1 MERKVNLMDAY
12 SLITFLSA
20 FGAGSKDGKNK
31 NQLSKGAEYASD
43 VLGSVLTPRGNS
55 IKYKA
60 KELIAQYPVLF
71 SDNLTSHSVMLVNRA
86 LEHEYVNL
94 LQLLIQNDGVKGGFK
109 NTASYLGGFH
119 QNIHNDRNL
128 DDTLN
133 PAVGHLS
140 KTGTVS
146 NESLVMK
153 KAIADVSKEF
163 LTPMSEDLNYRSLN
177 EESIDVKFSKLVE
190 DWLDKDQQ
198 GPRTKDQHD
207 KEETDKKD
215 KEFNSKH
222 STAKANINN
231 VEIKKANELT
241 PTQVSV
247 DLQYQEGG
255 KDVTRKIT
263 FGVKCVAHLI
273 ESNDIEYYLPNSVIT
288 RTPIMRAI
296 QWTTGEIKFFRDFMF
311 AIDEIKK
318 TAVKGNNKGGFWW
331 RRLQQLSKISKGR
344 ASILPFAKDPKNVK
358 KPIPTSTMVISKEN
372 VDGIRNRHGID
383 ILAKPAFIEKIMANF
398 FLMTFVIVDESIET
412 VYIYNDDTKDFST
425 FSFKSLEGFSKQKDF
440 DIKDLYKMLK

>member
-20 FGAGSKDGKNK
+20 FGAGSNKDKNK

-43 VLGSVLTPRGNS
+43 ILGSVLTPRGNS

-71 SDNLTSHSVMLVNRA
+71 SDNLTSHSVTLVNRA

-94 LQLLIQNDGVKGGFK
+94 LQLLIRNDGVKGGFK

-133 PAVGHLS
+133 PAVGHLA

-177 EESIDVKFSKLVE
+177 EESIDVKFAKLVE
-190 DWLDKDQQ
+190 DWLDHNDGEQ
-198 GPRTKDQHD
+198 GPKTKEQEE
-207 KEETDKKD
+207 KEAKDRSHNKKY
-215 KEFNSKH
+215 S
-222 STAKANINN
+222 SAKATIDN

-247 DLQYQEGG
+247 DLQYHDEGG
-255 KDVTRKIT
+255 KEINRKIT

-383 ILAKPAFIEKIMANF
+383 ILAKPAFVDKIMTNF

-425 FSFKSLEGFSKQKDF
+425 FSFKSLEGFSKQKDI
-440 DIKDLYKMLK
+440 DIKDIYKLLK

>member
-1 MERKVNLMDAY
+1 MDAY
-12 SLITFLSA
+12 SLIKFFQA
-20 FGAGSKDGKNK
+20 FGFGSDKEKSNLAKN
-31 NQLSKGAEYASD
+31 AEYASD
-43 VLGSVLTPRGNS
+43 ILGSILTPRGNS
-55 IKYKA
+55 IKHKA

-71 SDNLTSHSVMLVNRA
+71 SDNLTSHSVTLVNRA

-119 QNIHNDRNL
+119 QNIHNDRSL

-133 PAVGHLS
+133 PAIGHLG

-146 NESLVMK
+146 NESVVMSKALEEVNRELLV
-153 KAIADVSKEF
+153 
-163 LTPMSEDLNYRSLN
+163 PMEEDLNYRSLN
-177 EESIDVKFSKLVE
+177 EESVDIKFASLLEARKGKSKPQNDDE
-190 DWLDKDQQ
+190 DKKELTPEEQAKA
-198 GPRTKDQHD
+198 D
-207 KEETDKKD
+207 KEHNATK
-215 KEFNSKH
+215 
-222 STAKANINN
+222 STARAQITNT
-231 VEIKKANELT
+231 EIKKANELT

-247 DLQYQEGG
+247 DLEYQENG
-255 KDVTRKIT
+255 VPQTRKIT

-318 TAVKGNNKGGFWW
+318 TAIKGNNRSGFWW

-344 ASILPFAKDPKNVK
+344 SSVLPFAKNPKNVK
-358 KPIPTSTMVISKEN
+358 KPIPTTTMVISKEN

-383 ILAKPAFIEKIMANF
+383 ILAKPSFVNKIMNNF
-398 FLMTFVIVDESIET
+398 FLMTFIVVDESIET
-412 VYIYNDDTKDFST
+412 VYIYNDDVKDFNT
-425 FSFKSLEGFSKQKDF
+425 FSFKSLEGFSKQKDI
-440 DIKDLYKMLK
+440 DIKDIYKLLK

>member
-1 MERKVNLMDAY
+1 MDAFA
-12 SLITFLSA
+12 LVKFLQA
-20 FGAGSKDGKNK
+20 FGAGSDSKHKGE
-31 NQLSKGAEYASD
+31 LSKNAEYAKD
-43 VLGSVLTPRGNS
+43 ILGSVLTPRGNS

-71 SDNLTSHSVMLVNRA
+71 SDNLTSHSVTLVNRA

-109 NTASYLGGFH
+109 NTAQYLGGFH

-133 PAVGHLS
+133 TAIGHLS

-146 NESLVMK
+146 NETLNESVVLK
-153 KAIADVSKEF
+153 KAISDVSKE
-163 LTPMSEDLNYRSLN
+163 LLVPVAEDLNYRSLN
-177 EESIDVKFSKLVE
+177 EESIDVKFASLVE
-190 DWLDKDQQ
+190 DWVNHQSGQQ
-198 GPRTKDQHD
+198 GPKMKDQVD
-207 KEETDKKD
+207 KEQNDNEYNQNKSSATAQIT
-215 KEFNSKH
+215 
-222 STAKANINN
+222 ST
-231 VEIKKANELT
+231 EIKKANELT
-241 PTQVSV
+241 PTHVTV
-247 DLQYQEGG
+247 ELDYQENGVPQ
-255 KDVTRKIT
+255 KRKIT

-318 TAVKGNNKGGFWW
+318 TAIKGNNKGGFWW

-344 ASILPFAKDPKNVK
+344 ATILPFAKDAKKVQ
-358 KPIPTSTMVISKEN
+358 KPIPTTTMVISKEN

-383 ILAKPAFIEKIMANF
+383 ILAKPSFVDKIMTNF

-425 FSFKSLEGFSKQKDF
+425 FSFKSLEGFSKQKDI
-440 DIKDLYKMLK
+440 DIKDIYKLLK